1 VRSSQKYGAVYS
13 EYSALHCYPAQKDG
27 LFAPN
32 KAITRKQLGTMLEA
46 IGSLKDN
53 ATLSAFVSENE
64 NGTVTTTRFA
74 QLLQELYPVTISDK
88 KAEEVLA
95 SCSSI
100 DTMDETAKEAYAS
113 FASGALAVDD
123 SCKTANQRITRGQAL
138 LIADK
143 LADYQMNYLADH
155 AQTQIA
161 EVRQI
166 SGKDGTITLPA
177 MSYTIFNKK
186 SKKKHR
192 MHRQQQKK
200 QKQSERQPKKNSQKK
215 MRSR

>member
-1 VRSSQKYGAVYS
+1 
-13 EYSALHCYPAQKDG
+13 
-27 LFAPN
+27 
-32 KAITRKQLGTMLEA
+32 MLEA

-113 FASGALAVDD
+113 FASGALAVDEFL
-123 SCKTANQRITRGQAL
+123 Q
-138 LIADK
+138 
-143 LADYQMNYLADH
+143 
-155 AQTQIA
+155 
-161 EVRQI
+161 
-166 SGKDGTITLPA
+166 
-177 MSYTIFNKK
+177 
-186 SKKKHR
+186 
-192 MHRQQQKK
+192 
-200 QKQSERQPKKNSQKK
+200 NSQSAYYK
-215 MRSR
+215 RAGIVDCG